1 MTFFHRNDD
10 RDYDNK
16 TVSNDDDNDMVAVAV
31 TLLTTT
37 TTTTRALPLD
47 NFILQFCTKLPVG
60 SCVWWW
66 YVLCTVPILKVNN
79 LQCEKQER
87 RSVAIK
93 HNNVFSDRQ
102 TKRLFNS
109 TQLND

>member
-1 MTFFHRNDD
+1 MLTFFHRNDD

-60 SCVWWW
+60 FCVCGGGGGSGV
-66 YVLCTVPILKVNN
+66 YLYSQGQQSAV
-79 LQCEKQER
+79 
-87 RSVAIK
+87 
-93 HNNVFSDRQ
+93 
-102 TKRLFNS
+102 
-109 TQLND
+109 